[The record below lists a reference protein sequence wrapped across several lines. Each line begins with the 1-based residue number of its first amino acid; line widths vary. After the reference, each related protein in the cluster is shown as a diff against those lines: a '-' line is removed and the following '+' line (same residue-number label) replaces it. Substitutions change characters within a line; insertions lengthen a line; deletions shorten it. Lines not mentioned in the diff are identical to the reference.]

1 MVISSRSPEAVA
13 AASLASRIERA
24 VIRPAYLLVMHTD
37 DFARMAWRHGR
48 RAAQLLERKTSADFA
63 EVARRLL
70 LDEDAFVH
78 ASGSDAYVVALCD
91 PEHSAD
97 DPHCDRRRRFRAV
110 VERAFLDAAC
120 VEVISSWAILRP
132 GEDVPRAIEGAIAQG
147 YRQRERRAYAELLH
161 DLTTLVSGIRGSLAT
176 ALDEN
181 VDQGTVHRF
190 LESALTESAR
200 LGRLLH
206 NFLSEEQGLVRPGAA
221 DLAVALERAI
231 GFVEPL
237 AFERGMSI
245 RLRSA
250 SARSAVDPQLGD
262 DEATLLFAGLLENA
276 IKYGRPGGVVEAGI
290 RVGTSTCEIS
300 IDDDGPGVAETD
312 RERIFEFGQRA
323 GSDVPGWGIG
333 LSRARSLLEAHGGDI
348 RVERSPRGGA
358 RFTVRL
364 PRALRDVQS
373 DIARSLE
380 TFRGSRLEQ

>member
-1 MVISSRSPEAVA
+1 
-13 AASLASRIERA
+13 
-24 VIRPAYLLVMHTD
+24 
-37 DFARMAWRHGR
+37 
-48 RAAQLLERKTSADFA
+48 
-63 EVARRLL
+63 
-70 LDEDAFVH
+70 
-78 ASGSDAYVVALCD
+78 
-91 PEHSAD
+91 
-97 DPHCDRRRRFRAV
+97 
-110 VERAFLDAAC
+110 
-120 VEVISSWAILRP
+120 
-132 GEDVPRAIEGAIAQG
+132 
-147 YRQRERRAYAELLH
+147 
-161 DLTTLVSGIRGSLAT
+161 
-176 ALDEN
+176 
-181 VDQGTVHRF
+181 
-190 LESALTESAR
+190 
-200 LGRLLH
+200 
-206 NFLSEEQGLVRPGAA
+206 
-221 DLAVALERAI
+221 
-231 GFVEPL
+231 
-237 AFERGMSI
+237 MSI

-290 RVGTSTCEIS
+290 RVGTSTCEIA